1 MATEVDVQAAEVR
14 QDAVRRDVTGWLHD
28 NLPAAWVAAVEG
40 GDEATLA
47 SLAARVGIQAW
58 LAELETG
65 RPPEQPA
72 PFELASWFE
81 RLGSAGY
88 TTPTWPKEYSGLGM
102 STAHARVVRQVLD
115 RFRVPRP
122 FGFVGIELAGPTI
135 LAWGTDEQK
144 EQHVAATARGQ
155 EVWCQLFSE
164 PGAGSDLAG
173 LSTRAERDGSTW
185 VVNGQKVWTSLAHVA
200 DFGLLMTRTAP
211 DQPKHRGI
219 TYFIAD
225 MRAEG
230 VEVRPLRQISGE
242 ARFSEVFLSDVII
255 SDSMRLGPVNEG
267 WRVATTT
274 LMSERSGLSG
284 APSVGR
290 GLVHGL
296 VEAAAASGTWSD
308 AVTRDRLAALLTR
321 EQALQMT
328 NARSAARSAAGPPGP
343 EGSVT
348 KLLQSLL
355 TQHVTEAAIDADG
368 PGGVAWPADADDMP
382 MKLRAFLHE
391 RSSTIAGGTSEIQ
404 RNIIGERV
412 LGLPREPDVDRDVPW
427 RDVRRS
433 G

>member
-1 MATEVDVQAAEVR
+1 
-14 QDAVRRDVTGWLHD
+14 
-28 NLPAAWVAAVEG
+28 
-40 GDEATLA
+40 
-47 SLAARVGIQAW
+47 
-58 LAELETG
+58 
-65 RPPEQPA
+65 
-72 PFELASWFE
+72 
-81 RLGSAGY
+81 
-88 TTPTWPKEYSGLGM
+88 
-102 STAHARVVRQVLD
+102 
-115 RFRVPRP
+115 
-122 FGFVGIELAGPTI
+122 
-135 LAWGTDEQK
+135 
-144 EQHVAATARGQ
+144 
-155 EVWCQLFSE
+155 
-164 PGAGSDLAG
+164 
-173 LSTRAERDGSTW
+173 
-185 VVNGQKVWTSLAHVA
+185 
-200 DFGLLMTRTAP
+200 
-211 DQPKHRGI
+211 
-219 TYFIAD
+219 
-225 MRAEG
+225 
-230 VEVRPLRQISGE
+230 
-242 ARFSEVFLSDVII
+242 
-255 SDSMRLGPVNEG
+255 
-267 WRVATTT
+267 
-274 LMSERSGLSG
+274 MSERSGLSG

-368 PGGVAWPADADDMP
+368 PGGVSWPADADDMP